1 MRKIKEILRL
11 HHELGLARREIG
23 RSVSVSPNT
32 VADVIRRAEAA
43 GLCWP
48 LPEDLNEAALDA
60 CLYPPPAPSRVPR
73 PEPDP
78 EQMHRELTR
87 KGVTLQLLWE
97 LCRSRHYSH
106 YADAGIMPTSGRRTF
121 SGAVPALMRSA

>member
-32 VADVIRRAEAA
+32 VADVIRRAESAQ
-43 GLCWP
+43 LSWP
-48 LPEDLNEAALDA
+48 LPEDLSEAALEA
-60 CLYPPPAPSRVPR
+60 RLYPPTAPSSVPR

-78 EQMHRELTR
+78 EQMHRELAR
-87 KGVTLQLLWE
+87 KGVTLQLLW
-97 LCRSRHYSH
+97 L
-106 YADAGIMPTSGRRTF
+106 
-121 SGAVPALMRSA
+121 

>member
-43 GLCWP
+43 GLSWP
-48 LPEDLNEAALDA
+48 LPEDLGE
-60 CLYPPPAPSRVPR
+60 PR
-73 PEPDP
+73 I
-78 EQMHRELTR
+78 
-87 KGVTLQLLWE
+87 GLQLRRKL
-97 LCRSRHYSH
+97 R
-106 YADAGIMPTSGRRTF
+106 ASGRSQDLKRPCLFRWTAD
-121 SGAVPALMRSA
+121 SPSVS